1 MQTSP
6 SLSRRDFLALAATAP
21 LAARGLSASQAG
33 RRVAVGLELFS
44 VRNELAKD
52 LPGTVTAVAKM
63 GYEVVEFFSPY
74 FNWTP
79 AQAKEVRTLLDGLGI
94 TCRSTH
100 NGAAAFAGDGLKKAI
115 ELNQIIGSSCIV
127 MASPGKIVGID
138 GWKALAERL
147 TGVSETLRPLKM
159 MAGYHN
165 HQYEW
170 PAIDGQR
177 PMDVLAAGTPKDFVL
192 QFDVGTCIEMKQD
205 PIAWIKANPGR
216 IRSLHCKDWGAGEG
230 RGYAVAFGEGD
241 SPWKEIFAASE
252 AVGGVEYYL
261 IEQEISTE
269 PFKMVQHCLDNYK
282 KMRA

>member
-1 MQTSP
+1 M
-6 SLSRRDFLALAATAP
+6 AGAAP
-21 LAARGLSASQAG
+21 LASRALWPSQGA

-44 VRNELAKD
+44 VRTDLARD

-74 FNWTP
+74 FNWTT
-79 AQAKEVRTLLDGLGI
+79 AQAKEVRALLDGLGI

-100 NGAAAFAGDGLKKAI
+100 NGAAAFAGDGLKKAV

-138 GWKALAERL
+138 GWKALADRL
-147 TGVSETLRPLKM
+147 TGVTEALRPLRLT
-159 MAGYHN
+159 AGYHN

-170 PAIDGQR
+170 PALEGRR
-177 PMDVLAAGTPKDFVL
+177 PMDVLASGTPKDFVL
-192 QFDVGTCIEMKQD
+192 QFDVGTAVEMKVD
-205 PIAWIKANPGR
+205 PVAWINANPGR
-216 IRSLHCKDWGAGEG
+216 IRSIHCKDWGAGEG

-241 SPWKEIFAASE
+241 APWKAIFAAAE
-252 AVGGVEYYL
+252 GAGGVEYYL
-261 IEQEISTE
+261 IEQEVSAD
-269 PFKMVQHCLDNYK
+269 PLKMVQHCLDNYR

>member
-1 MQTSP
+1 MSTP
-6 SLSRRDFLALAATAP
+6 PLNRREFLAAASAAP
-21 LAARGLSASQAG
+21 LALRRSSAQTG

-74 FNWTP
+74 FQWTP
-79 AQAKEVRTLLDGLGI
+79 QQAREVRTLLDGLGI

-100 NGAAAFAGDGLKKAI
+100 NGAAAFSGDGLKKAI
-115 ELNQIIGSSCIV
+115 ELNQIIGSTCLV

-138 GWKALAERL
+138 GWKALGERL
-147 TGVSETLRPLKM
+147 TGVMETLRPLKM
-159 MAGYHN
+159 AAGYHN

-170 PAIDGQR
+170 PAVDGQR
-177 PMDVLAAGTPKDFVL
+177 PMDVLAATTPKDFVL

-205 PIAWIKANPGR
+205 PVAWIRAHPGR
-216 IRSLHCKDWGAGEG
+216 IRSVHCKDWGAGEG

-241 SPWKEIFAASE
+241 APWKEIFAAAE

-261 IEQEISTE
+261 IEQEVSPE
-269 PFKMVQHCLDNYK
+269 PFKMVQYCLNNY
-282 KMRA
+282 RALRA